1 MNLFFIILI
10 GATSDEPGTM
20 SLSAIVTY
28 PTSWKISYA
37 AMDGY
42 KWDLGLDIKT
52 GDNYNGGI
60 DFTFKKP
67 KISLG

>member
-1 MNLFFIILI
+1 
-10 GATSDEPGTM
+10 
-20 SLSAIVTY
+20 
-28 PTSWKISYA
+28 
-37 AMDGY
+37 MDGY